1 MDIILSRIES
11 LRFDINVISYWYQNN
26 FSRKWR
32 VVLLKEKEIFKV
44 NGFGGVLIEL
54 LLFIIIIYLIR
65 IFSLN
70 QNPVILIPF
79 VVLALIAAVLLTGFT
94 INQPNQAKVIT
105 LFGSYLGVI
114 KQEGFWLSIPLTLR
128 KNVSLRV
135 INFNSEKLK
144 VNDLEGNP
152 IEIAAVV
159 VYKVFDSAKAV
170 YDVEDYKE
178 FVHTQSETGLRH
190 IASQYPYDN
199 FNNDYEISLRQ
210 HSDEVGDELT
220 KDLQKRLVV
229 AGVEIIEAR
238 IMHLAYSSEIASSML
253 QRQQAK
259 AILAAR
265 KVIVDGAVS
274 MVKSAIDQLSS
285 EGVVELDEEKKA
297 QMVNNLMVTIVSEKG
312 TQPVINTGTIY

>member
-1 MDIILSRIES
+1 MVKLNGII
-11 LRFDINVISYWYQNN
+11 
-26 FSRKWR
+26 
-32 VVLLKEKEIFKV
+32 
-44 NGFGGVLIEL
+44 GVFLL
-54 LLFIIIIYLIR
+54 LLFGAITVLSFRSFILSGNFLILAGSF
-65 IFSLN
+65 ITLIVSVL
-70 QNPVILIPF
+70 ILS
-79 VVLALIAAVLLTGFT
+79 GFT
-94 INQPNQAKVIT
+94 IIQPNQAKVFT

-114 KQEGFWLSIPLTLR
+114 KEEGFWLSVPLTVR

-135 INFNSEKLK
+135 INFNSDKLK

-170 YDVEDYKE
+170 FDVEDYKE

-210 HSDEVGDELT
+210 HSDEVADELT
-220 KDLQKRLVV
+220 KDLQHRLQL

-238 IMHLAYSSEIASSML
+238 IMHLAYSSEIAHAML

-259 AILAAR
+259 AVLAAR
-265 KVIVDGAVS
+265 KVIVEGAVT
-274 MVKSAIDQLSS
+274 MVKSAIDQLST
-285 EGVVELDEEKKA
+285 EGIVDLDEEKKA
-297 QMVNNLMVTIVSEKG
+297 QMVNNLMVALVSEKG
-312 TQPVINTGTIY
+312 SQPIINTGSIY

>member
-1 MDIILSRIES
+1 MR
-11 LRFDINVISYWYQNN
+11 
-26 FSRKWR
+26 
-32 VVLLKEKEIFKV
+32 EKDIFKL
-44 NGFGGVLIEL
+44 NGFIG
-54 LLFIIIIYLIR
+54 
-65 IFSLN
+65 
-70 QNPVILIPF
+70 VILLIVLGLVTAYAARQF
-79 VVLALIAAVLLTGFT
+79 VLTESVSWVILGAICGLIWLVSLSGFT
-94 INQPNQAKVIT
+94 IIQPNQAKVFT

-114 KQEGFWLSIPLTLR
+114 KKEGFWFTIPLTIH

-135 INFNSEKLK
+135 INFNSDKLK

-170 YDVEDYKE
+170 FDVEDYKE

-210 HSDEVGDELT
+210 HSDEVADELT
-220 KDLQKRLVV
+220 KDLQMRFDV

-259 AILAAR
+259 AVLAAR

-274 MVKSAIDQLSS
+274 MVKSAIEQLST
-285 EGVVELDEEKKA
+285 EGVVDLDEEKKA
-297 QMVNNLMVTIVSEKG
+297 QMVNNLMVALVSDKG
-312 TQPVINTGTIY
+312 TQPIVNTGTIY

>member
-1 MDIILSRIES
+1 MVKLNGII
-11 LRFDINVISYWYQNN
+11 
-26 FSRKWR
+26 
-32 VVLLKEKEIFKV
+32 
-44 NGFGGVLIEL
+44 GVFLL
-54 LLFIIIIYLIR
+54 LLFGAITVLSFRSFILSGNFLILAGSF
-65 IFSLN
+65 ITLI
-70 QNPVILIPF
+70 VTVLILS
-79 VVLALIAAVLLTGFT
+79 GFT
-94 INQPNQAKVIT
+94 IIQPNQAKVFT

-114 KQEGFWLSIPLTLR
+114 KEEGFWLSVPLTVR

-135 INFNSEKLK
+135 INFNSDKLK

-170 YDVEDYKE
+170 FDVEDYKE

-210 HSDEVGDELT
+210 HSDEVADELT
-220 KDLQKRLVV
+220 KDLQHRLQL

-238 IMHLAYSSEIASSML
+238 IMHLAYSSEIAHAML

-259 AILAAR
+259 AVLAAR
-265 KVIVDGAVS
+265 KVIVEGAVS
-274 MVKSAIDQLSS
+274 MVKSAIDQLST
-285 EGVVELDEEKKA
+285 EGIVDLDEEKKA
-297 QMVNNLMVTIVSEKG
+297 QMVNNLMVALVSEKG
-312 TQPVINTGTIY
+312 SQPIINTGSIY

>member
-1 MDIILSRIES
+1 M
-11 LRFDINVISYWYQNN
+11 
-26 FSRKWR
+26 
-32 VVLLKEKEIFKV
+32 KEKEMFKV
-44 NGFGGVLIEL
+44 NGFLGVLLFL
-54 LLFIIIIYLIR
+54 LGGALTAWNLIQ
-65 IFSLN
+65 FGLN
-70 QNPVILIPF
+70 ESILAL
-79 VVLALIAAVLLTGFT
+79 VLAISFGVLTFLLISGFT
-94 INQPNQAKVIT
+94 IIQPNQAKVFT

-114 KQEGFWLSIPLTLR
+114 KQEGFWLSVPLTIR

-135 INFNSEKLK
+135 INFNSDKLK

-170 YDVEDYKE
+170 FDVEDYKE

-210 HSDEVGDELT
+210 HSDEVADELT
-220 KDLQKRLVV
+220 KDLQTRLEL

-238 IMHLAYSSEIASSML
+238 IMHLAYSSEIAHAML

-259 AILAAR
+259 AVLAAR

-285 EGVVELDEEKKA
+285 EGIVELDEEKKA
-297 QMVNNLMVTIVSEKG
+297 QMVNNLMVALVADKG
-312 TQPVINTGTIY
+312 SQPVINTGTIY

>member
-1 MDIILSRIES
+1 VIR
-11 LRFDINVISYWYQNN
+11 LR
-26 FSRKWR
+26 
-32 VVLLKEKEIFKV
+32 EKEIFKV
-44 NGFGGVLIEL
+44 NGFLAFIVAFLIGAVAVFSIRQFDLYGNIGML
-54 LLFIIIIYLIR
+54 LLASVLGAIIL
-65 IFSLN
+65 
-70 QNPVILIPF
+70 VGM
-79 VVLALIAAVLLTGFT
+79 TGFS
-94 INQPNQAKVIT
+94 IIQPNQAKVFT

-114 KQEGFWLSIPLTLR
+114 KQEGFWFSLPLTIR

-170 YDVEDYKE
+170 FDVEDYKE

-220 KDLQKRLVV
+220 KDLQKRLDL

-259 AILAAR
+259 AVLSAR

-274 MVKSAIDQLSS
+274 MVKSAIEQLSK
-285 EGVVELDEEKKA
+285 EGVVDLDEEKKA
-297 QMVNNLMVTIVSEKG
+297 QMVNNLMVALVSEKG
-312 TQPVINTGTIY
+312 NQPVVNTGTIY

>member
-1 MDIILSRIES
+1 MR
-11 LRFDINVISYWYQNN
+11 
-26 FSRKWR
+26 
-32 VVLLKEKEIFKV
+32 EKEIFKL
-44 NGFGGVLIEL
+44 NGFVG
-54 LLFIIIIYLIR
+54 
-65 IFSLN
+65 
-70 QNPVILIPF
+70 VILLIVLGLVTAF
-79 VVLALIAAVLLTGFT
+79 SARQFVLTESVSWVVLGAICGLIWLVSLSGFT
-94 INQPNQAKVIT
+94 IIQPNQAKVFT

-114 KQEGFWLSIPLTLR
+114 KKEGFWFTIPLTIH

-135 INFNSEKLK
+135 INFNSDKLK

-170 YDVEDYKE
+170 FDVEDYKE

-210 HSDEVGDELT
+210 HSDEVADELT
-220 KDLQKRLVV
+220 KDLQKRFDV
-229 AGVEIIEAR
+229 AGVEIMEAR

-259 AILAAR
+259 AVLAAR

-274 MVKSAIDQLSS
+274 MVKSAIEQLST
-285 EGVVELDEEKKA
+285 EGVVDLDEEKKA
-297 QMVNNLMVTIVSEKG
+297 QMVNNLMVALVSDKG
-312 TQPVINTGTIY
+312 TQPIVNTGTIY

>member
-1 MDIILSRIES
+1 MFKINGFLGVIVFLIFAVITVFSVRQFILSENLLMLVGTILS
-11 LRFDINVISYWYQNN
+11 LLV
-26 FSRKWR
+26 
-32 VVLLKEKEIFKV
+32 
-44 NGFGGVLIEL
+44 
-54 LLFIIIIYLIR
+54 
-65 IFSLN
+65 
-70 QNPVILIPF
+70 
-79 VVLALIAAVLLTGFT
+79 AVLLLSGFT
-94 INQPNQAKVIT
+94 IIQPNQAKVFT

-114 KQEGFWLSIPLTLR
+114 KHEGFWLSVPLTIR

-135 INFNSEKLK
+135 INFNSDKLK

-170 YDVEDYKE
+170 FDVEDYKE

-220 KDLQKRLVV
+220 KDLQQRLVL

-238 IMHLAYSSEIASSML
+238 IMHLAYSSEIAHAML

-259 AILAAR
+259 AVLAAR
-265 KVIVDGAVS
+265 KVIVEGAVS
-274 MVKSAIDQLSS
+274 MVKSAIDQLST
-285 EGVVELDEEKKA
+285 EGIVELDEEKKA
-297 QMVNNLMVTIVSEKG
+297 QMVNNLMVALVSDKG
-312 TQPVINTGTIY
+312 SQPIINTGSIH

>member
-1 MDIILSRIES
+1 
-11 LRFDINVISYWYQNN
+11 
-26 FSRKWR
+26 
-32 VVLLKEKEIFKV
+32 LKEKEIGKV
-44 NGFGGVLIEL
+44 NGLLGL
-54 LLFIIIIYLIR
+54 LLFLI
-65 IFSLN
+65 
-70 QNPVILIPF
+70 F
-79 VVLALIAAVLLTGFT
+79 VVLAFISFSQFVNTENVVMFAAALLCALCALLLLSGFT
-94 INQPNQAKVIT
+94 IVQPNQAKVFT
-105 LFGSYLGVI
+105 LFGNYLGVM
-114 KQEGFWLSIPLTLR
+114 KQEGFWLTIPLTV
-128 KNVSLRV
+128 KKTVSLRV
-135 INFNSEKLK
+135 INFNSDKLK

-159 VYKVFDSAKAV
+159 VYKVSDSAKAV
-170 YDVEDYKE
+170 FGVEDYKE

-220 KDLQKRLVV
+220 KDLQKRLSI

-238 IMHLAYSSEIASSML
+238 IMHLAYSSEIAHAML

-259 AILAAR
+259 AVLAAR
-265 KVIVDGAVS
+265 KVIVDGAVT

-285 EGVVELDEEKKA
+285 EGIVELDEEKKA
-297 QMVNNLMVTIVSEKG
+297 QMINNLMVALISEKG